1 MDTKASPGFIPST
14 RLRNLTPRGTIEG
27 AASSLVASVP
37 VLEWR
42 AAPGEKEGM
51 HSHPAMVVYVLSGS
65 KIRFSTPD
73 GKSDERQSAPGT
85 VIWSEP
91 ITHAAE
97 NLGPGDA
104 HSILIELKGKT
115 AKK

>member
-1 MDTKASPGFIPST
+1 
-14 RLRNLTPRGTIEG
+14 LTPRGTIEG